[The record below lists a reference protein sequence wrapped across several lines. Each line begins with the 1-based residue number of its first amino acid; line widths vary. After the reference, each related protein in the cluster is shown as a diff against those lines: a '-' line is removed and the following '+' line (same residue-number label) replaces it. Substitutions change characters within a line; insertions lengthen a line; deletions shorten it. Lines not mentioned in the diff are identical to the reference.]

1 MFNLKKSS
9 AKMFRNL
16 TIQKLEKHSSSHWI
30 SNSEERS
37 ISEKVFNLVNK
48 KTFHFLQRAA
58 DSDKVLVTF
67 Y

>member
-1 MFNLKKSS
+1 
-9 AKMFRNL
+9 MFRNL
-16 TIQKLEKHSSSHWI
+16 TIQKLEKHSSSHLI

-37 ISEKVFNLVNK
+37 ISEKVFILVNK